1 MAVVESTRTVA
12 EILDRVLDGERL
24 ADADALTLLRS
35 RDLVAIGAAA
45 NEIRNRKANPG
56 EVTFI
61 IDRNINYSNICSTDC
76 NFCAFYRKP
85 GDTREG
91 YVLPKQVI
99 FAKIEE
105 TVRLGGTGAL
115 MQGGHNPDL
124 KIEWYE
130 DLFRSIKERYPD
142 FHLHALS
149 PPEIMH
155 ISRRSQLD
163 IPTVL
168 SRLRDAG
175 LGSLPGGGGEIL
187 VDRVRSIL
195 APKKTK
201 SDEWLEVMRQAHRQG
216 MSTSAT
222 MMYGHVETLEER
234 VEHMRRLRDLQDEVP
249 GFRAF
254 ISWTFQPDNTELG
267 KTVKETPTSFEYLL
281 VQAVSR
287 LYFDN
292 VPHIQSSWVTQGMKI
307 GQVALHFGADD
318 LGSVMLEENV
328 VSSAGTTYRA
338 TAEDFCR
345 VIRNAGYKPVQRD
358 TFYRVV
364 DSDPE
369 ATVRAAAL
377 AEEPAL

>member
-1 MAVVESTRTVA
+1 MAVIDSTRTVN
-12 EILDRVLDGERL
+12 EILAGVLDGERL
-24 ADADALTLLRS
+24 SDTDALALMRT

-45 NEIRNRKANPG
+45 NEIRNRKAAPG
-56 EVTFI
+56 EVTYI

-91 YVLPKQVI
+91 YVLPKQII

-105 TVRLGGTGAL
+105 TIALGGTGAL

-124 KIEWYE
+124 DIEWYE
-130 DLFRSIKERYPD
+130 DMFRSIKERYPE

-155 ISRRSQLD
+155 ISRRSHLD
-163 IPTVL
+163 IPTTL

-187 VDRVRSIL
+187 VDRVRKIL

-222 MMYGHVETLEER
+222 MMYGHVETLAER

-267 KTVKETPTSFEYLL
+267 KTVHETPTSFEYLL
-281 VQAVSR
+281 VQAISR

-292 VPHIQSSWVTQGMKI
+292 IPHIQSSWVTQGMKI

-338 TAEDFCR
+338 SKEDFCR
-345 VIRNAGYKPVQRD
+345 IIRNAGYQPVQRD

-364 DSDPE
+364 DDNPE
-369 ATVRAAAL
+369 ASLRP
-377 AEEPAL
+377 AEIVETA

>member
-1 MAVVESTRTVA
+1 MAVVDSTRTVT
-12 EILDRVLDGERL
+12 EILDRVLAGERL
-24 ADADALTLLRS
+24 SDADALTLMQS
-35 RDLVAIGAAA
+35 RDLVSIGAAA

-56 EVTFI
+56 EVTYI
-61 IDRNINYSNICSTDC
+61 VDRNINYTNVCVTDC

-91 YVLPKQVI
+91 YVLPKRII

-105 TVRLGGTGAL
+105 TIAVGGTGCL
-115 MQGGHNPDL
+115 MQGGHNPEL
-124 KIEWYE
+124 SIEWYE
-130 DLFRSIKERYPD
+130 DLFRDIKERYPK
-142 FHLHALS
+142 FHMHALS
-149 PPEIMH
+149 PPEVTYIA
-155 ISRRSQLD
+155 RRADLSLAD
-163 IPTVL
+163 TI

-175 LGSLPGGGGEIL
+175 LDSIPGGGGEVL
-187 VDRVRSIL
+187 VDRVRKIL
-195 APKKTK
+195 APKKTT

-216 MSTSAT
+216 MTTSAT

-234 VEHMRRLRDLQDEVP
+234 IEHFRRLRDLQDEVP

-267 KTVKETPTSFEYLL
+267 KTVNQTPTSFEYLL

-292 VPHIQSSWVTQGMKI
+292 IPHIQSSWVTQGMKI
-307 GQVALHFGADD
+307 GQIALHFGADD

-338 TAEDFCR
+338 TSEDFCR
-345 VIRNAGYKPVQRD
+345 IIRNAGYKPIQRD
-358 TFYRVV
+358 TYYRVV
-364 DSDPE
+364 NDDPE
-369 ATVRAAAL
+369 ASLIKADTTSARL
-377 AEEPAL
+377 